1 MSLMTTSHNDAPFSI
16 TNEYHLYVP
25 NNPYNASELSAMA
38 YHGMLRPQ
46 FGPFY
51 VDIDLPDTA
60 SQRAKSV
67 RMIGERLISGSW
79 TATLLTA
86 AWIHLGGQ
94 APEFFE
100 AATACTTRQRKRSR
114 IMSSAIRQSDYL
126 ERSDISDE
134 DLQIIGG
141 VVVTAPELTIMDLLR
156 IGGTQR
162 HQDRAYEL
170 LDRVNIDSL
179 RQRFD
184 AHSALPDI
192 GTAQQLFESLVRQY
206 QSIHRMVV

>member
-1 MSLMTTSHNDAPFSI
+1 
-16 TNEYHLYVP
+16 
-25 NNPYNASELSAMA
+25 
-38 YHGMLRPQ
+38 
-46 FGPFY
+46 
-51 VDIDLPDTA
+51 
-60 SQRAKSV
+60 
-67 RMIGERLISGSW
+67 
-79 TATLLTA
+79 
-86 AWIHLGGQ
+86 
-94 APEFFE
+94 
-100 AATACTTRQRKRSR
+100 
-114 IMSSAIRQSDYL
+114 MSSAIRQSDYL